1 MERLDKTPE
10 ESAKSRSVSLL
21 PKTWDR
27 VESIATAEFTSNRS
41 AYFAKLIG
49 EDFERRDRDEKR
61 ERLRQ
66 KFDELVARI
75 GEEKLNVILANLA
88 MQEVA
93 A

>member
-1 MERLDKTPE
+1 MAILKFGEHYLTGFTPY
-10 ESAKSRSVSLL
+10 LL
-21 PKTWDR
+21 R
-27 VESIATAEFTSNRS
+27 FAANIR
-41 AYFAKLIG
+41 YFAKLIG

-66 KFDELVARI
+66 KFDELVDRI